1 MGNGNIWRPWRDV
14 DQSLQR
20 FPDAIASSLEAG
32 SAQSL
37 SPPPPS
43 LLLLLLVFSQ
53 RPALYLP
60 TFRHLLSVNKLI
72 SLSLPPSLPPSLS
85 LQKLLSP
92 SLSPPTPASHARP
105 TTAGPRPHLTHNL
118 APTTRQKRPI
128 EPSKETY

>member
-20 FPDAIASSLEAG
+20 FPDSIASSLEAG

-72 SLSLPPSLPPSLS
+72 SLSSSWLKRR
-85 LQKLLSP
+85 QWQ
-92 SLSPPTPASHARP
+92 HARIP
-105 TTAGPRPHLTHNL
+105 EA
-118 APTTRQKRPI
+118 A
-128 EPSKETY
+128 S